1 LESQQALTKHGKT
14 RAPAFSECKEV
25 FVSTIIVKEE
35 NGILNI
41 TLNRPEIHNAFDPEM
56 IGELTHI
63 FSDQNFSVK
72 SRAVILKGA
81 GESFCAGADLNWM
94 KSMMKY
100 NFEENLADAQ
110 RLFTMFDVMKNCPVP
125 VIGKIHGNVF
135 GGGLGL
141 VAICD
146 IVAAEEKTKFC
157 FSEAKLG
164 LVPSVISPFVRR
176 KMAPHILRELF
187 LTADVFTSE
196 KAMSAGLVH
205 FTGSNSKCDK
215 FVEEK
220 IGSIRKCGKGAL
232 ITTKKLLNDLENI
245 DHKDIKLETASVI
258 SRRRVSEEGQ
268 EGLKSFL
275 EKRKPNWISEEKK

>member
-1 LESQQALTKHGKT
+1 M
-14 RAPAFSECKEV
+14 
-25 FVSTIIVKEE
+25 STIIVKEE
-35 NGILNI
+35 NGILHI
-41 TLNRPEIHNAFDPEM
+41 TLNRPEIHNAFNPDM
-56 IGELTHI
+56 ITELTRV
-63 FSDQNFSVK
+63 FSDQNFSIK
-72 SRAVILKGA
+72 SRAVVISGE

-146 IVAAEEKTKFC
+146 IVAAEDKTKFC

-164 LVPSVISPFVRR
+164 LVPSVISPFVTR
-176 KMAPHILRELF
+176 KMSPHIVRELF
-187 LTADVFTSE
+187 LTAEVFDTE
-196 KAMSAGLVH
+196 KAMASGLLH
-205 FTGSNSKCDK
+205 FVGSKSKCEK
-215 FVEEK
+215 YVEEK
-220 IGSIRKCGKGAL
+220 IASIKKCGKGAL
-232 ITTKKLLNDLENI
+232 VTTKKLLNDLENLNSQE
-245 DHKDIKLETASVI
+245 IKAETTGVI

-268 EGLKSFL
+268 EGLKAFL
-275 EKRKPNWISEEKK
+275 EKRKPSWLAEEKK